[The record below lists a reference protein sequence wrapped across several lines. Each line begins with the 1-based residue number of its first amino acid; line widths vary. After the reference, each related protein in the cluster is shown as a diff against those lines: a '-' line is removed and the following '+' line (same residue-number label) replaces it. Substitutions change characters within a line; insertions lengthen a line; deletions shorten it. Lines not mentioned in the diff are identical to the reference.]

1 MIADESKL
9 YHDYLIRL
17 DNELSTKLV
26 HFSHENDMKLTGVVR
41 KSLRQ
46 FFEKEENKYQT
57 ESVKKNDP
65 MNENRN

>member
-17 DNELSTKLV
+17 DDELSTKLV
-26 HFSHENDMKLTGVVR
+26 HFSHENDMKLTGVVH

-46 FFEKEENKYQT
+46 FFENEENKYQT
-57 ESVKKNDP
+57 ESVKKNDL
-65 MNENRN
+65 MNENRK